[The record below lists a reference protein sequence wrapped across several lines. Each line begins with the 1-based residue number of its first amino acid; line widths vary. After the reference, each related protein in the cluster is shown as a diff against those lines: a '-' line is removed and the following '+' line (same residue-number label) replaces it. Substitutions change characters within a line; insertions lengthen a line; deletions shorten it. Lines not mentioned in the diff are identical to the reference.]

1 MRFHHPSPKHHT
13 VHLTSIISKESLSGL
28 SPMMKSERYNKTE
41 ESPKKEEFQLSHKKL
56 SKIGLKVHKEA
67 ILNKTKSEK
76 LFMRKSMEK
85 EMSFAGLKEEKE
97 DEEEEEKIG
106 EKGKFIR
113 VPKRNIRTQTTL
125 SENATPNNLK
135 DLNASILNPLELT
148 KDDKK
153 LSFSNM
159 ESSKTL
165 AKKDSGKDNRELVAF
180 KFINNI
186 RKNKEKHLTTKL
198 FKSSK
203 NLLSETEMKSVENN
217 YKMDKS
223 SLFFRN
229 QLIGI
234 NKMKT
239 MHPVD
244 QMFWAIK
251 HNNIHKVIIFL
262 ICLSRF

>member
-1 MRFHHPSPKHHT
+1 
-13 VHLTSIISKESLSGL
+13 
-28 SPMMKSERYNKTE
+28 
-41 ESPKKEEFQLSHKKL
+41 
-56 SKIGLKVHKEA
+56 
-67 ILNKTKSEK
+67 
-76 LFMRKSMEK
+76 
-85 EMSFAGLKEEKE
+85 MSFARLKE
-97 DEEEEEKIG
+97 EEEEEKVAESG
-106 EKGKFIR
+106 GKFIR
-113 VPKRNIRTQTTL
+113 IPKRNIRTQTTL
-125 SENATPNNLK
+125 SDNATPKNIK
-135 DLNASILNPLELT
+135 DLNASILTPLDLT
-148 KDDKK
+148 KDEKMEKK

-159 ESSKTL
+159 GSSKVL

-251 HNNIHKVIIFL
+251 HNNIHKVFIFL
-262 ICLSRF
+262 NYLSIF